1 MKFGGCES
9 CRGSL
14 EEVGGGAS
22 KSQLEGEARAA
33 TRPSEMSLAGVLGVS
48 VILIVFVYIYVVVI
62 VHTNIHIV
70 YM

>member
-1 MKFGGCES
+1 M
-9 CRGSL
+9 
-14 EEVGGGAS
+14 GGGAW